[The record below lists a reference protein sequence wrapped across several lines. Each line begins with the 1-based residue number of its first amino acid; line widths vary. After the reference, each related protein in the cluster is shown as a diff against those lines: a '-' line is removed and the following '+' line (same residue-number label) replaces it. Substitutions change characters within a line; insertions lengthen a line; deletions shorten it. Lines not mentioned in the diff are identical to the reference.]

1 MTFMME
7 NHWSRED
14 IERRVCEIR
23 QTVEQSALAA
33 GRRPEEI
40 HLMAVTKTVPAAVV
54 NYAWEAGIT
63 LFGENRAQEL
73 TEKYED
79 YAFKAPNIHFIGTL
93 QTNKVRQ
100 IIGKVSCIESV
111 DSLHLAQ
118 EISKR
123 ALTAGKRMDI
133 FLEVNIG
140 GEASKGGVLPGELE
154 RLLEQTALLPGVRVR
169 GLMCIPP
176 VCEKEE
182 ETRRYF
188 DQMYKLFV
196 DTKHKKID
204 NGNMEYLSMGMSA
217 DYGLAIRHGSNLV
230 RVGTAL
236 FGKRNYQ
243 N

>member
-1 MTFMME
+1 MME

-14 IERRVCEIR
+14 IERQVEEVR
-23 QTVEQSALAA
+23 QTIRKAAATA

-40 HLMAVTKTVPAAVV
+40 RLMAVTKTVPAQVV

-73 TEKYED
+73 MEKYGD
-79 YAFKAPNIHFIGTL
+79 YAFKAPEIHFIGTL

-100 IIGKVSCIESV
+100 IIGRVSCIESV
-111 DSLHLAQ
+111 DSFHLAQ

-123 ALTAGKRMDI
+123 ALAAGGPMDI

-140 GEASKGGVLPGELE
+140 REESKGGVLPEELE
-154 RLLEQTALLPGVRVR
+154 KLLEQTALLAGVRVR

-176 VCEKEE
+176 ICEKEE

-204 NGNMEYLSMGMSA
+204 NGTMEYLSMGMSG
-217 DYGLAIRHGSNLV
+217 DYALAIEHGSNLV

-236 FGKRNYQ
+236 FGRRNYQ
-243 N
+243 K